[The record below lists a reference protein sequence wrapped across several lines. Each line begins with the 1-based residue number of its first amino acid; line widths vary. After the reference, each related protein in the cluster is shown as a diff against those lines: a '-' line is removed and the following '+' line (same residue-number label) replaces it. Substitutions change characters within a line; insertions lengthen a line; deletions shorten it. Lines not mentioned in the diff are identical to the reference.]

1 MIKSYE
7 RLEKQEKEKK
17 IPKSAQDII
26 HVDVIYKDGIF
37 KIGNKFT
44 KTYRFSDINFAIASK
59 EEKDDIFLDYS
70 ELLNSL
76 DSSTIA
82 KITINNRKN
91 DLNQFKENIL
101 IQEQNDD
108 RDELSREYNDMLL
121 EHLDECNGI
130 E

>member
-7 RLEKQEKEKK
+7 RLKKQEKEKIK

-59 EEKDDIFLDYS
+59 DEKEGMFLDYS

-76 DSSTIA
+76 DSSTIT
-82 KITINNRKN
+82 KITINNRKI

-101 IQEQNDD
+101 IQKHDD
-108 RDELSREYNDMLL
+108 ERDELSGKHIRGGLFK
-121 EHLDECNGI
+121 
-130 E
+130 

>member
-7 RLEKQEKEKK
+7 RLKKQEKEKMK
-17 IPKSAQDII
+17 ISRSAQDMI

-37 KIGNKFT
+37 RIGNKFT

-59 EEKDDIFLDYS
+59 EEKEGMFLGCS

-82 KITINNRKN
+82 KITINNRKI
-91 DLNQFKENIL
+91 DLNKFKDNIL
-101 IQEQNDD
+101 IQKHNIDTFID
-108 RDELSREYNDMLL
+108 IIITIIFFFFLA
-121 EHLDECNGI
+121 
-130 E
+130 